1 MSKGKGSFRKSGKRN
16 EPLTRQKTGETAL
29 YVLDAVGGQQVG
41 KRLTPFSS
49 SAVISISMWIYTLA
63 HMRSMRDAGPCAS
76 QEFMAAVERARFINT
91 LRLH

>member
-1 MSKGKGSFRKSGKRN
+1 M
-16 EPLTRQKTGETAL
+16 TREREGEAAL

-63 HMRSMRDAGPCAS
+63 HTRGMHDAEHRAS
-76 QEFMAAVERARFINT
+76 QEFMAAVKRTRFINT